1 MEPFVKMLSG
11 VITVVVALWWL
22 WRCHKADKVRDG
34 DRS

>member
-11 VITVVVALWWL
+11 VITVGVALWWL
-22 WRCHKADKVRDG
+22 WRCHKADKARDG